1 MRVICVRSFAG
12 RDFTFT
18 EGREYVI
25 TKAQEKYVKAGFFQ
39 PVDKK

>member
-1 MRVICVRSFAG
+1 MRVLCVRSFAG
-12 RDFTFT
+12 NGFAFT

-25 TKAQEKYVKAGFFQ
+25 TKAQEKYVKAGFLQ